1 MMCVALRQVLEIQVS
16 ETWSLTFTE
25 QDVCIDYAVAT
36 RLSDLKGCTLILLVY
51 CGSAAALL
59 LLFLHGASY
68 VLETDLVGGS
78 GKEGKVSTHSLKALS
93 SCCIE
98 NKQGGLRAEAERPLR
113 KLL

>member
-1 MMCVALRQVLEIQVS
+1 MLEIQVS

-36 RLSDLKGCTLILLVY
+36 RLSDLKGSMLILLVY
-51 CGSAAALL
+51 HGLAAALL

-68 VLETDLVGGS
+68 MLETDLVGGS
-78 GKEGKVSTHSLKALS
+78 GKEGKVPTHSLKALP

>member
-1 MMCVALRQVLEIQVS
+1 MLEIQVS

-36 RLSDLKGCTLILLVY
+36 RLSDLKGSMLILLVY
-51 CGSAAALL
+51 HGLAAALL

-68 VLETDLVGGS
+68 MLETDLVGGS
-78 GKEGKVSTHSLKALS
+78 GKEGKVPTHSLKALS